1 MAKLTARRTEG
12 GQFTPDDTLEV
23 TFDYDGTLLYCVHYL
38 EIVSGAEVTH
48 GGNAPSSTPLHYKA
62 VERDADGDGII
73 DYSTVTMRLVQTE
86 KGTAVVKVCAKL
98 ITHEEFNAYQTNL
111 TNWLTANC
119 TSSPTVDDGSPSDSV
134 VGFRH
139 TDNRTYIAN
148 EGVSMAD
155 RPQAPSETEYKTGEI
170 TLVWTDDDPV

>member
-62 VERDADGDGII
+62 VERDADGDGVI

-86 KGTAVVKVCAKL
+86 KGTAVVKVCADL
-98 ITHEEFNAYQTNL
+98 ITKETHDAYL
-111 TNWLTANC
+111 TTLNSWLTANC
-119 TSSPTVDDGSPSDSV
+119 TSSDTVYDTTQAYQANQ
-134 VGFRH
+134 FRH
-139 TDNRTYIAN
+139 SDGKTY
-148 EGVSMAD
+148 EPKDGVSMKD
-155 RPQAPSETEYKTGEI
+155 MPERPGETTYKTGEI

>member
-1 MAKLTARRTEG
+1 MATLTARRTEG

-23 TFDYDGTLLYCVHYL
+23 TFDYDGTLMYCVHYL

-48 GGNAPSSTPLHYKA
+48 GGNAASSTPLHYKA
-62 VERDADGDGII
+62 IERDADGDGVI

-86 KGTAVVKVCAKL
+86 KGTSVVKVCAKL
-98 ITHEEFNAYQTNL
+98 ITTEENNTYQTNL

-119 TSSPTVDDGSPSDSV
+119 TSSDTVEDESV
-134 VGFRH
+134 IGFRH
-139 TDNRTYIAN
+139 TDGKTYVAN

-155 RPQAPSETEYKTGEI
+155 RPQPPSETEYKTGEI
-170 TLVWTDDDPV
+170 TLVWQDDDPV